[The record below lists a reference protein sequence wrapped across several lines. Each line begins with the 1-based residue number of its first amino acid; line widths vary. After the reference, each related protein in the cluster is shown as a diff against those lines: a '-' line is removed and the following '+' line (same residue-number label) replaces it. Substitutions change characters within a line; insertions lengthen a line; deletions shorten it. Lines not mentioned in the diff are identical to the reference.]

1 MRGLRRLLRGVD
13 VALGRLALDGEDP
26 TALGLVRILLVTV
39 LTASLLTHVGAVS
52 EYFSTD
58 SVLFGRWAREA
69 FGDRLSLFFWVE
81 DPWAVR
87 AIFGV
92 GVVAH
97 LLWLVGRFTRV
108 AAVIAW
114 VVWVSM
120 FGRNP
125 LLYSLADQ
133 LQMVLCTLLM
143 LMPSGNGLSLDARAR
158 GAKPVPVWCRRVLQL
173 QMAVMYTST
182 GLLKDGSTWH
192 EDGTALYY
200 SLSNPYNR
208 HFDIAPTL
216 AMLQPWLLKP
226 MTWGALVWELGFAP
240 FVALHWIR
248 GLLGRPRVFP
258 DLRWVFLGFGLMMHI
273 GIQSMLYV
281 AWFSPLCIASYA
293 AFFRP
298 EEVKSL
304 AARWAA
310 RWRRVVNRTRRRG

>member
-1 MRGLRRLLRGVD
+1 MRALEKMLRRVD
-13 VALGRLALDGEDP
+13 AVVGRLALDGEDP

-52 EYFSTD
+52 DYFSTD
-58 SVLFGRWAREA
+58 SVLFGEWAREA
-69 FGDRLSLFFWVE
+69 FGNRFSLFFWVE

-87 AIFGV
+87 AIFAAGL
-92 GVVAH
+92 VAH
-97 LLWLVGRFTRV
+97 LMWLVGRFTRV
-108 AAVIAW
+108 AAFVAW

-143 LMPSGNGLSLDARAR
+143 VMPSGNGLSLDARAR
-158 GAKPVPVWCRRVLQL
+158 GPKPVPVWCRRVLQL
-173 QMAVMYTST
+173 QMAVMYTAT

-192 EDGTALYY
+192 DDGTALYY

-226 MTWGALVWELGFAP
+226 MTWGVLLWEVGFAP
-240 FVALHWIR
+240 FLGVHWLR
-248 GLLGRPRVFP
+248 GLLGRPRRFP
-258 DLRWVFLGFGLMMHI
+258 DLRWVFLTFGVAMHI

-281 AWFSPLCIASYA
+281 AWFSPLCLAVYS

-298 EEVKSL
+298 EEIKSIGAKFGRL
-304 AARWAA
+304 WKRL
-310 RWRRVVNRTRRRG
+310 RRRA

>member
-1 MRGLRRLLRGVD
+1 MPGARRAMRRVD
-13 VALGRLALDGEDP
+13 SIVGRLALDGEDP

-39 LTASLLTHVGAVS
+39 LTASLLTHVGAVA

-58 SVLFGRWAREA
+58 SMLFGEWAREA
-69 FGDRLSLFFWVE
+69 FGDRLSVFFWVE
-81 DPWAVR
+81 EPWAVR

-92 GVVAH
+92 GVLAH

-108 AAVIAW
+108 AAVVAW
-114 VVWVSM
+114 AVWVSM

-143 LMPSGNGLSLDARAR
+143 VMPSGNGLSLDARAR
-158 GAKPVPVWCRRVLQL
+158 GPKPVPVWCRRVLQL
-173 QMAVMYTST
+173 QMAVMYTAT

-192 EDGTALYY
+192 DDGTALYY

-216 AMLQPWLLKP
+216 AMLQPWVLKP
-226 MTWGALVWELGFAP
+226 MTWGVLLWEVGFAP
-240 FVALHWIR
+240 FVGMHWLR
-248 GLLGRPRVFP
+248 GLLGRPRRFP
-258 DLRWVFLGFGLMMHI
+258 DLRWVFLSLGLAMHV
-273 GIQSMLYV
+273 GIQSILYV
-281 AWFSPLCIASYA
+281 AWVSPLCVAVYS

-298 EEVKSL
+298 DEVKSIGASVVRIL
-304 AARWAA
+304 N
-310 RWRRVVNRTRRRG
+310 RVRGRG

>member
-1 MRGLRRLLRGVD
+1 MEGLRGMLRRFDAV
-13 VALGRLALDGEDP
+13 LGRLALDGEDP

-58 SVLFGRWAREA
+58 SVLFGKWAREA
-69 FGDRLSLFFWVE
+69 FGNRLSLFFWVE

-97 LLWLVGRFTRV
+97 LMWLLGRFTRV
-108 AAVIAW
+108 AAVVAW

-133 LQMVLCTLLM
+133 LQMALCTLLM
-143 LMPSGNGLSLDARAR
+143 VMPSGNGLSLDARAR
-158 GAKPVPVWCRRVLQL
+158 GPKPVPVWCRRVLQL

-182 GLLKDGSTWH
+182 GLLKDGPTWH
-192 EDGTALYY
+192 DDGTALYY
-200 SLSNPYNR
+200 SLANPYNR

-216 AMLQPWLLKP
+216 AMLQPWVLKP
-226 MTWGALVWELGFAP
+226 MTWVTLLWEVGFAP
-240 FVALHWIR
+240 FVGMHWLR
-248 GLLGRPRVFP
+248 GLLRRPRRFP
-258 DLRWVFLGFGLMMHI
+258 DLRWVFLSLGLAMHI

-281 AWFSPLCIASYA
+281 AWFSPLCIAVYS

-298 EEVKSL
+298 DEVKSIG
-304 AARWAA
+304 ARLK
-310 RWRRVVNRTRRRG
+310 RILGRVRRRS

>member
-1 MRGLRRLLRGVD
+1 MESLRGLIHRLDRIV
-13 VALGRLALDGEDP
+13 GRLALDGEDP

-58 SVLFGRWAREA
+58 SVLFGEWAREA
-69 FGDRLSLFFWVE
+69 FGNRLSLFFWVE

-87 AIFGV
+87 GIFAL

-108 AAVIAW
+108 AAVVAW

-143 LMPSGNGLSLDARAR
+143 VTPSGNGLSLDARVR
-158 GAKPVPVWCRRVLQL
+158 GPKPVPVWCRRVLQL
-173 QMAVMYTST
+173 QMAVMYTAT
-182 GLLKDGSTWH
+182 GLLKDGNTWH
-192 EDGTALYY
+192 DDGTALYY

-216 AMLQPWLLKP
+216 AALQPWVLKP
-226 MTWGALVWELGFAP
+226 MTWGVLLWELAFAP
-240 FVALHWIR
+240 FLGMHWLR
-248 GLLGRPRVFP
+248 GLLGRPRRFP
-258 DLRWVFLGFGLMMHI
+258 DLRWVFLTFGVAMHI

-281 AWFSPLCIASYA
+281 AWFSPLCIAVYS

-298 EEVKSL
+298 DEVKSIGAKL
-304 AARWAA
+304 GRIL
-310 RWRRVVNRTRRRG
+310 NRIRRRD